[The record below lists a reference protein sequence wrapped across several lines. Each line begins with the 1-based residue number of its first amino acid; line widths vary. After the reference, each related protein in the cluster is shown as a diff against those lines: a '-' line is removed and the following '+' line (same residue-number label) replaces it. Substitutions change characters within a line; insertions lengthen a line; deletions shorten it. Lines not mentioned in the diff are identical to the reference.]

1 MRIFQRPVPAAEL
14 LLVLSF
20 TLLACKLGKS
30 QDDPESRELPVVPSA
45 PTATPATPP
54 ATPQVPVPVPA
65 VPTPPP
71 ATESAAVTTGS
82 AAKPGTTGAVN
93 TTGTPVKPGTTGAA
107 ATTTGAA
114 STTGTATATQAAAT
128 TTGTAQPGT
137 TGGTVTPECLTK
149 CAERMR
155 KCLSEAK
162 LGDDVSVKCSGAFQ
176 ACQRDCR

>member
-30 QDDPESRELPVVPSA
+30 EDDPESRELPVVPSA

-54 ATPQVPVPVPA
+54 ATPQVPVPAPA

-71 ATESAAVTTGS
+71 ATEAAAVTTGS
-82 AAKPGTTGAVN
+82 AE
-93 TTGTPVKPGTTGAA
+93 KPGTTGAA
-107 ATTTGAA
+107 NTTGTAVKPGTTTGAA
-114 STTGTATATQAAAT
+114 ASTTGAVSTTGTTGTAAT
-128 TTGTAQPGT
+128 TTGTAQQGT
-137 TGGTVTPECLTK
+137 TGGTITPECLSK

-155 KCLSEAK
+155 KCLADAK
-162 LGDDVSVKCSGAFQ
+162 LGDDVATKCNGAFQ
-176 ACQRDCR
+176 ACQRDCS